1 MPKRETGV
9 DSAVEAIDK
18 YVSTLLLYVDL
29 APSRNG
35 DTDLNAADDELRAT
49 FADAAGIDLIITEA
63 REKVDQ
69 TLERAQ
75 RSGFGDLSTRMAANA
90 LGGIWFSLYE
100 LVEGTDPQLQAA
112 RDALGVAE
120 NALEGCRQEMELA
133 IEAGDIDK
141 VLVLRNSLEIV
152 VPAAAASARLKVL
165 DLEVQH
171 ADRLA
176 ERPVA
181 LAAAASAKVASAE
194 AAFRMAQEALKT
206 TQEDVRV
213 AQNTAALPESA
224 ARTASA
230 QLQRL
235 KAERDAA
242 QGAAELDQRE
252 RLRALASLPP
262 SRTVET
268 AEPTDLQPW
277 RVLVGEPIPGLS

>member
-1 MPKRETGV
+1 
-9 DSAVEAIDK
+9 
-18 YVSTLLLYVDL
+18 
-29 APSRNG
+29 
-35 DTDLNAADDELRAT
+35 
-49 FADAAGIDLIITEA
+49 LIITEA

-75 RSGFGDLSTRMAANA
+75 RSGFGDLSTQMAANA
-90 LGGIWFSLYE
+90 LGVIWFSLYE
-100 LVEGTDPQLQAA
+100 LVEGTGPGQLQAA

-133 IEAGDIDK
+133 IEAGDVDK
-141 VLVLRNSLEIV
+141 VLELRNSLEIV

-206 TQEDVRV
+206 TQEDTRV
-213 AQNTAALPESA
+213 ARNTATLPESA
-224 ARTASA
+224 ARRASA

-235 KAERDAA
+235 KAERDTA

-268 AEPTDLQPW
+268 AEPTNLEPW